1 MLTVQEGFF
10 WDKEGARVR
19 FKGINL
25 SGASKTPDLQTD
37 SYINIPFSV
46 EESDSH
52 FSRLKELGFN
62 AIRYIV
68 TWDAIERS
76 GPMKYDEEYLD
87 FVDRFLKKAGSY
99 GFYILIDMHQD
110 LFSRYFFGSG
120 APAWAI
126 EAAGI
131 NLSVVVKADAVI
143 HPKHHEEKELK
154 HLNWFNAYRRIACQ
168 TMFTLFFGG
177 KTFAPKLEVEG
188 QNIQDFLQD
197 HYIKALDK
205 LLEKISLNPWIIG
218 FNTMN
223 EPNPGLIGSALKE
236 SHMFMDLGISPS
248 PYQSILIGAGLPQS
262 VPFIKFSY
270 FRKKE
275 KEKRILN
282 PHQIP
287 IWKNGC
293 IWEKHGVYKIN
304 SEGYPELLKPN
315 YFKNG
320 KKSSFDQHFYR
331 PFILSI
337 GEKIGKKY
345 PKWSFFIEQ
354 GVGELSPFLVE
365 DALKNLVAS
374 IHYYEPFT
382 MVFKQY
388 IPLLHYSIFFKKI
401 RFGFPFK
408 VSRAVLEDFK
418 HIDLENKKRLGKDA
432 PTVITETGVTRDVG
446 RFLFED
452 GSKQR
457 LRAFHR
463 TLSAVDRLDL
473 SYFVWQYAPK
483 GDLWNHENFTIYQEG
498 EKNDYAPFLSP
509 HVELLPGYVT
519 HQAYDPFKKSFVL
532 RFWFK
537 NSSSSPVRIWVPPS
551 FDYVSGSFTLGQFQI
566 LKEESKIEFYPD
578 PSVYQHQIKLQF
590 K

>member
-76 GPMKYDEEYLD
+76 GPNKYDEEYLD

-354 GVGELSPFLVE
+354 GVGE
-365 DALKNLVAS
+365 
-374 IHYYEPFT
+374 
-382 MVFKQY
+382 
-388 IPLLHYSIFFKKI
+388 
-401 RFGFPFK
+401 
-408 VSRAVLEDFK
+408 DFK

-578 PSVYQHQIKLQF
+578 ASVYQHQIKLQF